1 MILSRLSRETK
12 DRLSIKPVLNH
23 GMTYKI
29 PEQPENSFR
38 LKIELNTPA
47 PRLDVVMMDALKQQT
62 ENMELKLI
70 SKAHLKRLF
79 NEKKILIKGQNA
91 KPKSMLNTGITY
103 IDILL

>member
-1 MILSRLSRETK
+1 M
-12 DRLSIKPVLNH
+12 LNQ

-38 LKIELNTPA
+38 VKIELSAPE
-47 PRLDVVMMDALKQQT
+47 PRLDLVILDALKQQT

-79 NEKKILIKGQNA
+79 TEKKVLIKGQNA